1 MLDGDEDLAQ
11 ALGLASHAVVG
22 VRVAVLA
29 ADGLVGPVALD
40 GIARAASIQL
50 LDETHGVE
58 ATLLLTFFCNKE
70 TENHHP

>member
-40 GIARAASIQL
+40 GIA
-50 LDETHGVE
+50 
-58 ATLLLTFFCNKE
+58 
-70 TENHHP
+70 